1 MIVTTHTEN
10 KANRITPSE
19 LKGQIIRIR
28 QSFDRPL
35 SIK

>member
-1 MIVTTHTEN
+1 MIVTTHIDN